1 VISTEVTNDCLQR
14 AIGMTG
20 KRSGDLKASAL
31 VFILAEDSTKW
42 HYYLDDGQ
50 FSVRHLVNS
59 DGALSLSRTHDPF
72 GLVLHE
78 EGNGKAHFGFAG
90 SQAGGM
96 GLLYVGGRYF
106 DPRTGRFLSP
116 NNDNFDPRRPG
127 THNPY
132 LSALFLLPLLVVVA
146 RKDRR
151 RSKHIAIGLLGLSL
165 VLTTTGCEPPKEE
178 DDQTSTPNPAEIN
191 TPPPTSTNRPTP
203 TNTAAPT
210 PSPSPTP
217 GPTNTPSSMPSPAA
231 TCTPTPTTT
240 PTPQVEQF
248 RITSQKIAQ
257 AGSMANYLR
266 TEPEEMV
273 LARIAIG
280 EGEAGNILDQEYIM
294 WTVKARSA
302 IGFAKGGGIRGRIVP
317 PTTINEEALNGNA
330 YHVIQGIL
338 SWTSPEV
345 QPCHWNLTRMTHPC
359 DERHFQAFER
369 AYYKAQM
376 IVASSIHDMPE
387 PVHGYESF
395 ASSQVSRPGQ
405 YCTEGDFEPGYTR
418 RHQQLAGA
426 TVFRDC
432 YLNDNNLLGL
442 GTIEENP

>member
-1 VISTEVTNDCLQR
+1 
-14 AIGMTG
+14 MTG

-127 THNPY
+127 TLNPY
-132 LSALFLLPLLVVVA
+132 LSALFLLPLLLVIA

-151 RSKHIAIGLLGLSL
+151 RSKHIAIWLLGLSL

-178 DDQTSTPNPAEIN
+178 DDETSPPNPAEIN
-191 TPPPTSTNRPTP
+191 TPPPTGTNTPTP

-210 PSPSPTP
+210 PTPSPTP
-217 GPTNTPSSMPSPAA
+217 SPTTTPSSTPSPTA
-231 TCTPTPTTT
+231 TCTPTPTATAEPT
-240 PTPQVEQF
+240 PTP
-248 RITSQKIAQ
+248 
-257 AGSMANYLR
+257 
-266 TEPEEMV
+266 EP
-273 LARIAIG
+273 
-280 EGEAGNILDQEYIM
+280 ILPP
-294 WTVKARSA
+294 RSA
-302 IGFAKGGGIRGRIVP
+302 GIKDSTWRTYETVWGQIKGTPDLLPDGRLSDEILLTILIRVEFNGIYGVLYE
-317 PTTINEEALNGNA
+317 TALEALSHQYQGYGCHGGCSSLAEQLNWLNGMQGWYGRNGNEIPLNDCKRCYPDAERVKVGVEVSDGYYAWWWGNPKADSAMTA
-330 YHVIQGIL
+330 YIENIDATGRTQPSWGNESANGAFIIQGQI
-338 SWTSPEV
+338 
-345 QPCHWNLTRMTHPC
+345 
-359 DERHFQAFER
+359 
-369 AYYKAQM
+369 
-376 IVASSIHDMPE
+376 
-387 PVHGYESF
+387 
-395 ASSQVSRPGQ
+395 PGQ
-405 YCTEGDFEPGYTR
+405 GNYSRFLVVTYEQNIACGNFPGPVTCMGFQK
-418 RHQQLAGA
+418 QQ
-426 TVFRDC
+426 
-432 YLNDNNLLGL
+432 
-442 GTIEENP
+442 